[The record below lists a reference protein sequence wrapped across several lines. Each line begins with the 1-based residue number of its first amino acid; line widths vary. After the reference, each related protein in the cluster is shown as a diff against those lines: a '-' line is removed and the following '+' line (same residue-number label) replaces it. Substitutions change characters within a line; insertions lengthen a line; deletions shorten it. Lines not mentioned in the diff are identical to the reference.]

1 MKNILFLLLI
11 SPLLLS
17 AQNQDAKPTSV
28 KDQDILEKCIA
39 GDCKNGE
46 GTMQYKT
53 GIYKGTW
60 AKGLRDGKG
69 VYTWNN
75 GDVYTGQWS
84 KDKRHGYGE
93 YVWHDGSKYHGN
105 YSYGIRSGFGI
116 YYYTNGTRYEGTW
129 QNNLKHGIA
138 NYYNKQSVN
147 YGGKYVNNKY
157 VEGTGITQSLNENQV
172 SRN

>member
-11 SPLLLS
+11 SPLLGFT
-17 AQNQDAKPTSV
+17 QNQTGAASGGTV
-28 KDQDILEKCIA
+28 VEKCIV
-39 GDCKNGE
+39 GDCMNGE

-53 GIYKGTW
+53 GVYKGHW
-60 AKGLRDGKG
+60 SNGLRDGKG
-69 VYTWNN
+69 TYTWNN
-75 GDVYTGQWS
+75 GDVYTGSWS

-105 YSYGIRSGFGI
+105 YSYGVRSGYGI

-147 YGGKYVNNKY
+147 YGGKYINNEY
-157 VEGTGITQSLNENQV
+157 VEGTGITKSLFESQV
-172 SRN
+172 SGN